1 MPISIP
7 RKGIRISCSGGPY
20 CDGIRAPSL
29 AVHIVLA
36 DGSVVCGS
44 PAVARGKPMRFVTK
58 LSLCTA
64 CRRKLTQA
72 GAIT

>member
-1 MPISIP
+1 VLLSADMPISIP

-36 DGSVVCGS
+36 DGEVAFDALHYYFSSPDRSV
-44 PAVARGKPMRFVTK
+44 
-58 LSLCTA
+58 
-64 CRRKLTQA
+64 
-72 GAIT
+72 AIG